1 MRDFHQLL
9 MSSEV
14 GDLNDEVR
22 RLFEDLEQSL
32 GSRHQA
38 PPGECTPALD
48 VLETDETVEILM
60 DVPGISA
67 RDVRILI
74 KNGVVLIA
82 GEKVPAGGRQEG
94 TFHLVERG
102 FGRFARAVR
111 LSGAFHAGR
120 ARAELAGGEL
130 RIVVP
135 KIVERRGQEILV
147 PVEQVSR

>member
-14 GDLNDEVR
+14 RDLNDEVR
-22 RLFEDLEQSL
+22 RLFQDLERSL
-32 GSRHQA
+32 GQPRHA
-38 PPGECTPALD
+38 PPGECSPSLD
-48 VLETDETVEILM
+48 VLETDQAVEILV

-74 KNGVVLIA
+74 KNGVVVIA
-82 GEKVPAGGRQEG
+82 GEKVPPQERAEG

-120 ARAELAGGEL
+120 ARAELSGGEL

-135 KIVERRGQEILV
+135 KVVERRGQEILV
-147 PVEQVSR
+147 PVEQGDR

>member
-14 GDLNDEVR
+14 RDLNDEVR
-22 RLFEDLEQSL
+22 RLFQDLEHSL
-32 GSRHQA
+32 AEPRHA
-38 PPGECTPALD
+38 PPGECSPSLD
-48 VLETDETVEILM
+48 VLETDEAVEILV

-67 RDVRILI
+67 REVRILI
-74 KNGVVLIA
+74 KNGVVVIA
-82 GEKVPAGGRQEG
+82 GEKVPPQERAEG

-120 ARAELAGGEL
+120 ARAQLVGGEL

-147 PVEQVSR
+147 PVEQGA